1 MIPFFHRPGRYLRAG
16 LLACLLASSVLLGG
30 PAWAQPSAGANAVN
44 SDTTAG
50 IDAQLTQMRARLDAI
65 LKGLDNHPT
74 DESLDRWGSEVQRL
88 QSRADGLAG
97 TLTPKLADITARLN
111 QLGPVP
117 TGTKEPPDVA
127 DQRKQLVKANNTID
141 SQLKLAKLLTVEAG
155 QLVDRVSTERRKQ
168 FQAQMGERHRTFFSS
183 RYHDELRRDFP
194 ADLQR
199 FEELGDEVMSSAG
212 QTPGTVWFL
221 ILAGMVAVLAAN
233 YVIRRLLLR
242 LTSARVPS
250 GRLRR
255 SVFAVAVVIVAIVT
269 PGLIAKLLH
278 LGVNWTNTLSDNTEA
293 LMSSLV
299 GVVSLAGYIGGL
311 GNVLLSPK
319 RPSWRLLPLPDEVA
333 AGLRWLPG
341 TLAAQ
346 AVLIWLAL
354 QLPAV
359 LDISVN
365 TTIAMTSLAALA
377 LGITLAW
384 SLMLGERLR
393 RKSQRDPET
402 GQALHRSFWI
412 ATLSTLSWLALV
424 VGIVAVL
431 IGYATLG
438 TFIITQGLW
447 LLIVAT
453 SAYLL
458 SLLINDGFM
467 TLLAGKKPE
476 HPTPQFRL
484 RQQTAVLLSGTIRAM
499 VVLVAIV
506 LLINPFGGGPTEILH
521 SAEQLGKGLQ
531 IGQVLIQPST
541 LGQGLVVL
549 LLGLL
554 CVRVLKRW
562 LRDTYLPST
571 TMDPGMR
578 TSTATLFGY
587 AGVLFVAGLTL
598 SSLGLGLERVAWIA
612 SALSVGIGFGLQA
625 VVQNFVSG
633 LILLAERPVKVGDWV
648 SLGTVEGD
656 IQRINVRAT
665 EILMSD
671 KSTVIV
677 PNSEFITKTLR
688 NVTHSRS
695 MGRVQIKLPMPLDT
709 DADKV
714 RDLITAV
721 FVEQEEILHT
731 PAAMV
736 YLDGIENDRLI
747 FNAIAYVDSPRVA
760 YIVRSRVLYEVLG
773 RLAQAGL
780 PISASST
787 VVLQGSAGLPLAGP
801 PPQP

>member
-1 MIPFFHRPGRYLRAG
+1 MIPFFHRPGRRLRVV
-16 LLACLLASSVLLGG
+16 LLSCLLALSAILGSS
-30 PAWAQPSAGANAVN
+30 AWAQPS
-44 SDTTAG
+44 SDSPAA
-50 IDAQLTQMRARLDAI
+50 IDPQLTQMRTRLDAI

-74 DESLDRWGSEVQRL
+74 DESLDHWGNEVLRL
-88 QSRADGLAG
+88 QSKADSLAG
-97 TLTPKLADITARLN
+97 ILTPRLADITARLN

-127 DQRKQLVKANNTID
+127 DQRRQLVKSSSTLD
-141 SQLKLAKLLTVEAG
+141 SQLKLAKLLSVEAG
-155 QLVDRVSTERRKQ
+155 QLADRVSTERRMQ

-183 RYHDELRRDFP
+183 RYHAELRRDFP
-194 ADLQR
+194 NDLQR
-199 FEELGDEVMSSAG
+199 FEELGGELASSAR
-212 QTPGTVWFL
+212 QTPGSVWSL
-221 ILAGMVAVLAAN
+221 VVAGIVALLAAN
-233 YVIRRLLLR
+233 FFIRRLLLHV
-242 LTSARVPS
+242 TATRVPS

-269 PGLIAKLLH
+269 PGLIAKLLL
-278 LGVNWTNTLSDNTEA
+278 LGLNWTNTLSDNTDG
-293 LMSSLV
+293 LMNSLV
-299 GVVSLAGYIGGL
+299 GIVGLAGYIGGL

-333 AGLRWLPG
+333 RGLRWLPG
-341 TLAAQ
+341 TLAVL
-346 AVLIWLAL
+346 AVIVWLAL
-354 QLPAV
+354 ELPSV

-377 LGITLAW
+377 QGITLAW

-393 RKSQRDPET
+393 RKSQRDPDT
-402 GQALHRSFWI
+402 GQALHRPFWI
-412 ATLSTLSWLALV
+412 ATLSTLSWLALI
-424 VGIVAVL
+424 VGIVGVL

-447 LLIVAT
+447 LLIVVA

-458 SLLINDGFM
+458 SLLIDDGFM
-467 TLLAGKKPE
+467 TLLAGRKPE

-484 RQQTAVLLSGTIRAM
+484 RHQTAVLLSGAARVV

-506 LLINPFGGGPTEILH
+506 LLINPFGGGPAEIMH

-531 IGQVLIQPST
+531 IGQVLIQPSS

-549 LLGLL
+549 VLGIL

-562 LRDTYLPST
+562 LKETYLPST
-571 TMDPGMR
+571 AMDPGMC

-598 SSLGLGLERVAWIA
+598 SALGLGLDRVAWIA

-633 LILLAERPVKVGDWV
+633 LILLAERPIKVGDWV

-665 EILMSD
+665 EILMQD

-695 MGRVQIKLPMPLDT
+695 MGRVQIKLPMPLNT
-709 DADKV
+709 DADTI
-714 RDLITAV
+714 RDLVTAV
-721 FVEQEEILHT
+721 FVEQEEVLDT
-731 PAAMV
+731 PAATV
-736 YLDGIENDRLI
+736 YLDGIENDRLM
-747 FNAIAYVDSPRVA
+747 FNAIAYVESPRLA
-760 YIVRSRVLYEVLG
+760 YTVRSRVLYEVLS
-773 RLAQAGL
+773 RLARAGL
-780 PISASST
+780 PMMATST
-787 VVLQGSAGLPLAGP
+787 IVLQGNAGLPLGE
-801 PPQP
+801 PPQS

>member
-1 MIPFFHRPGRYLRAG
+1 MHGEL
-16 LLACLLASSVLLGG
+16 
-30 PAWAQPSAGANAVN
+30 AWAQPNVKPSANSS
-44 SDTTAG
+44 SDTPAG
-50 IDAQLTQMRARLDAI
+50 VDAQLTQMRARLDAI

-74 DESLDRWGSEVQRL
+74 DESLDRWGSEVQKL
-88 QSRADGLAG
+88 QNKADSLTG

-117 TGTKEPPDVA
+117 TGAKEPPDVA
-127 DQRKQLVKANNTID
+127 DQRRQLVKANNAID

-183 RYHDELRRDFP
+183 RYHQELRRDFP
-194 ADLQR
+194 ADLLR
-199 FEELGDEVMSSAG
+199 FEELGNEVMASAG

-221 ILAGMVAVLAAN
+221 IAVGIVAVLAAN
-233 YVIRRLLLR
+233 YVIRHLLLR
-242 LTSARVPS
+242 LTATRVPS

-278 LGVNWTNTLSDNTEA
+278 MGVNWSNALSDNTEA
-293 LMSSLV
+293 LLSSLV
-299 GVVSLAGYIGGL
+299 GVVGLAGYIGGL

-319 RPSWRLLPLPDEVA
+319 RPSWRLLALPDEVA
-333 AGLRWLPG
+333 TGLRWLPG
-341 TLAAQ
+341 TLAVQ
-346 AVLIWLAL
+346 AVIVWLVL
-354 QLPAV
+354 QLPSV

-377 LGITLAW
+377 QGITLAW

-402 GQALHRSFWI
+402 GQALHRPFWI

-447 LLIVAT
+447 LLIVVT

-458 SLLINDGFM
+458 SLLIDDGCM
-467 TLLAGKKPE
+467 TLLAGRKPE
-476 HPTPQFRL
+476 HATPQFRL
-484 RQQTAVLLSGTIRAM
+484 RQQTAVLLSGLGRAL

-506 LLINPFGGGPTEILH
+506 LLINPFGGGPSEILR

-665 EILMSD
+665 EILMPD

-695 MGRVQIKLPMPLDT
+695 MGRVQIRLPMPLNT
-709 DADKV
+709 DVDKV
-714 RDLITAV
+714 RDLITAA
-721 FVEQEEILHT
+721 FVEQEEILES
-731 PAAMV
+731 PAAAV
-736 YLDGIENDRLI
+736 YLDGIENDRLM
-747 FNAIAYVDSPRVA
+747 FNAIAYVDSPRLA
-760 YIVRSRVLYEVLG
+760 YVVRSRVLYEVLS
-773 RLAQAGL
+773 RLTQAGL
-780 PISASST
+780 QISTSST
-787 VVLQGSAGLPLAGP
+787 VVLQGDAGLKLAGP
-801 PPQP
+801 QQLT